1 MADKEKQQE
10 QKKERKK
17 HIPRRPNRPL
27 LVIMCVLL
35 AVVVIVN
42 VFLEAYVSPYY
53 GLISTFLTTTTEDE
67 EVEEAAEASAD
78 ITEEIESEGIILL
91 RNEDDVLPLEDVTYI
106 NVFGVGANDFAYGGT
121 GSGSG
126 DSEDVITFYQGLEDA
141 GFVVNPDLVEFY
153 ETSAD
158 EREDLGLVGT
168 DFGIYELGME
178 EYSDEL
184 LASAEAYSDTAIIV
198 ISRLGGEG
206 SDLPMDMEGYD
217 GGEAG
222 KSYLELNSD
231 ELELVEYVTSTYENV
246 IVILNACNAMELGW
260 LEDYD
265 VDAALWVG
273 FTGSTGCEAI
283 GEVLNGT
290 VNPSGRTT
298 DTFAYALESAPSY
311 YSFGDYTYT
320 NATYTNES
328 LFGGTGD
335 ASTGENYYS
344 YVDYIEGIYVGYR
357 YYETAAADGFID
369 YDETVQYAFGYG
381 LSYTTFEQEIIGFT
395 DDGTTI
401 TLDIQVTNT
410 GDVAGKEVVQV
421 YYTAPYYEGGIE
433 KSEVVLIGFDKT
445 SELDPG
451 ESETVTISFDY
462 EDMAS
467 YDYLGIKAE
476 GGAYVLEAGEYVI
489 SVRENSHDV
498 IESVTV
504 TVDEDI
510 IYNDENDGARSTD
523 EVAATN
529 QFDDVSFTEDITY
542 LSRADW
548 EGTFPT
554 ERAAD
559 SREASDEVL
568 ALLEGEELDDGSDLE
583 DITTGAN
590 NGLTIY
596 DMVGVDYDDELWDD
610 FLDQLTIDDMLLL
623 TGNGGWM
630 TIELDSID
638 LPYLVNSD
646 GPAGVNNIMSNML
659 SGTTGNQFTAQAVL
673 AYTWNTE
680 LAYEMGEAFGAEIV
694 AIGYT
699 GIYAPGCNI
708 HRSPFGGRN
717 FEYSSEDGY
726 LTGMMVAAEV
736 QGIQSNG
743 VYCFTKHF
751 ALNDQETNRDEGGLV
766 TWANEQAIREIY
778 LKAFEIAVKDG
789 GTQAIM
795 TSFNRIGATPTAESY
810 ELLTTVLRDEWGF
823 EGMVITDCV
832 MACQTQDYNRALRA
846 GNDLQLSFLS
856 QFLADEDTTDTVA
869 GHIALRQASK
879 NILYTIA
886 NSNALEIAD
895 TSMNLVQQVIVVV
908 DVILAALF
916 ALYFVVRHICMKRW
930 VAAGKPK
937 GLISRGI
944 AKLRGK
950 SNDASGSEAA
960 A

>member
-1 MADKEKQQE
+1 MADKEKRQE
-10 QKKERKK
+10 QKKKRKK

-27 LVIMCVLL
+27 LVIMCVLFA
-35 AVVVIVN
+35 AVIVVN

-121 GSGSG
+121 GSGAG

-158 EREDLGLVGT
+158 VREDLGLVGT

-623 TGNGGWM
+623 TGNGGWS

-680 LAYEMGEAFGAEIV
+680 LAYEMGETFGAEIV

-726 LTGMMVAAEV
+726 LTGKMVAAEV

>member
-35 AVVVIVN
+35 AVVVVVN

-810 ELLTTVLRDEWGF
+810 ELLTTILRDEWGF

>member
-35 AVVVIVN
+35 AVVVVVN

-53 GLISTFLTTTTEDE
+53 GVISTFLTTTTEDE

-395 DDGTTI
+395 DDGITI

-410 GDVAGKEVVQV
+410 GYVVGKEVVQV

-810 ELLTTVLRDEWGF
+810 ELLTTILRDEWGF

-886 NSNALEIAD
+886 NSNALKIAD

>member
-35 AVVVIVN
+35 AVVVVVN

-67 EVEEAAEASAD
+67 EVEEATEASAD

-433 KSEVVLIGFDKT
+433 KSEVVLVGFDKT

-717 FEYSSEDGY
+717 FEYCSEDGY

-886 NSNALEIAD
+886 NSSALEIAD

-908 DVILAALF
+908 DVILAVLF